1 MKTTISIY
9 DFRDAFHQC
18 GRGDQFS
25 YDGLRVLFE
34 ALEQYE
40 DDTGSEVELDVIGLC
55 CEYSEDTPEEIAENY
70 GYTFDEDE
78 NEDDETRQN
87 AIIQFLNDR
96 TFVCGVTDTG
106 SIVYQQ
112 F

>member
-96 TFVCGVTDTG
+96 TWVCGVTDTG

>member
-1 MKTTISIY
+1 MKTTVSIY

-18 GRGDQFS
+18 GRGNQFS

-34 ALEQYE
+34 FLAEYE

-55 CEYSEDTPEEIAENY
+55 CDFSEDTPEEIARDY
-70 GYTFDEDE
+70 GYTFEVDMD
-78 NEDDETRQN
+78 DDERRDEL
-87 AIIQFLNDR
+87 IQYLSDR
-96 TFVCGVTDTG
+96 TMVCGVTRDG
-106 SIVYQQ
+106 SIVYQS